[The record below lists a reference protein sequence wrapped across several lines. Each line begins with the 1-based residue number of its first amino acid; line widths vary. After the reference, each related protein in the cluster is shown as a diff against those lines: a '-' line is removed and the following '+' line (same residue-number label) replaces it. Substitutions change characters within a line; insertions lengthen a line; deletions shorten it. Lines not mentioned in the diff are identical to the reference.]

1 MSEKELSRYYKIR
14 QEIDDLENRIKE
26 FGDGVSGI
34 AIKDI
39 ITMSSGKHESLQ
51 EKLILLKD
59 KWVEKRISA
68 LEEYLKIENYI
79 DNVDDPETRTI
90 MRLRFLD
97 LLTWEEIG
105 EVVHME
111 RTSVS
116 KKIRKYIKVQ
126 NAK

>member
-39 ITMSSGKHESLQ
+39 IAMSSGKHESLQ
-51 EKLILLKD
+51 EKLVLLKD

-79 DNVDDPETRTI
+79 DSVDDPETRTI

-116 KKIRKYIKVQ
+116 KKIRKFLKESKIW
-126 NAK
+126 